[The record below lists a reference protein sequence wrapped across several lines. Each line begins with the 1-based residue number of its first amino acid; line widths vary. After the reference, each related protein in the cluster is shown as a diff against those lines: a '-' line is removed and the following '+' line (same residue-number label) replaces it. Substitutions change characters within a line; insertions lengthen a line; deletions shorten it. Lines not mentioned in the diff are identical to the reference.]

1 MIIFSDIYVFVTSCT
16 YRDSIRPTKH
26 RRRQVRLEK
35 DEIDVTAEEKKKYLR
50 QRNSRAKMQA
60 LQKHQALLYMAV

>member
-35 DEIDVTAEEKKKYLR
+35 DEIDVTAEEKKKYL
-50 QRNSRAKMQA
+50 
-60 LQKHQALLYMAV
+60 